1 MELTT
6 DIILQGTAWNTAI
19 EKLSNI
25 FSTRTNYSIFLL
37 CTAIGIMYDKRISKP
52 EENGEE
58 TKNVPR
64 NVLQN
69 NDNGKLDFMYQA
81 AILTTLTENITEEQR
96 LELAFGDDEKDN
108 NNQNKNGN
116 KKMALLVEF
125 ANYGVT
131 ELVKYIG
138 ETQLES
144 MDNIK
149 DFLESTVE
157 GRNFDIDALP
167 DDVLLDDE

>member
-1 MELTT
+1 
-6 DIILQGTAWNTAI
+6 
-19 EKLSNI
+19 
-25 FSTRTNYSIFLL
+25 
-37 CTAIGIMYDKRISKP
+37 
-52 EENGEE
+52 
-58 TKNVPR
+58 
-64 NVLQN
+64 
-69 NDNGKLDFMYQA
+69 
-81 AILTTLTENITEEQR
+81 
-96 LELAFGDDEKDN
+96 
-108 NNQNKNGN
+108 
-116 KKMALLVEF
+116 MALLVEF

-167 DDVLLDDE
+167 DDE